1 MAPLVILAL
10 LAAGC
15 GGSSDKQANEAY
27 ANNVCSAIGSWGQEL
42 KSIASTFS
50 GSISKATL
58 ESSIAQAQSATR
70 NLETQLKA
78 VSPPKT
84 SQGYAAKQQLDQLTT
99 DINNTIG
106 AAKGALSQIQGSPSA
121 ATISAT
127 VVALTPQVQA
137 LATETKSAISTL
149 QDAGGALASAFK
161 STESCQSLGD

>member
-1 MAPLVILAL
+1 MLFAVPAL

-15 GGSSDKQANEAY
+15 GGNSDTKANEAY
-27 ANNVCSAIGSWGQEL
+27 ANSVCSAIGSWGQEI

-58 ESSIAQAQSATR
+58 DSSVAQVQSATQ

-84 SQGYAAKQQLDQLTT
+84 SQGDAAKQQLDQLTT
-99 DINNTIG
+99 DVSDTIG
-106 AAKGALSQIQGSPSA
+106 AAQDAVSQLQASPSA
-121 ATISAT
+121 ATVSAT

-137 LATETKSAISTL
+137 LANEAQSAISTL
-149 QDAGGALASAFK
+149 QDAGGSLASAFK
-161 STESCQSLGD
+161 STESCQSLGG